1 MTADM
6 TAPAPPI
13 PWPDGKRCAVSF
25 SFDMDADALI
35 HIARPDD
42 ANTCVSTM
50 SGMRYGPEVGVPRI
64 CDLFESYGLK
74 VSFFVP
80 DWCAEE
86 HPQVIE
92 RMIEGGHEIAHHGYM
107 HESPSRNT
115 RDRETYWTVRA
126 LDSLEHLTGKRPVG
140 YRAPLYDYSQHTTA
154 ILAELGFR
162 YESSLMGD
170 DLPYVLRS
178 RSGDLLELPVDW
190 ACDDWNQ
197 FCHLADIDFVMPIQ
211 TPRHAFD
218 VYRAEF
224 EGQYEIGGFWQIVW
238 HPFLIGRAARMR
250 YVRSFIEEL
259 IEKGDVWLTNCIAVA
274 DHVEGLIAAGT
285 YSPRIDTMPIKSS
298 AHRIPELAEDVEPLR
313 G

>member
-1 MTADM
+1 
-6 TAPAPPI
+6 
-13 PWPDGKRCAVSF
+13 
-25 SFDMDADALI
+25 MDADALI

-42 ANTCVSTM
+42 ASTRICTT
-50 SGMRYGPEVGVPRI
+50 SFMRYGPEIGVPRI
-64 CDLFESYGLK
+64 CDLFESYALK

-80 DWCAEE
+80 AWCAEE
-86 HPQVIE
+86 HPRVIE

-107 HESPSRNT
+107 HESPSLNT

-126 LDSLEHLTGKRPVG
+126 LDSLEHLTGTRPVG
-140 YRAPLYDYSQHTTA
+140 YRAPLYDYSRHTTA

-211 TPRHAFD
+211 TPRHAFE
-218 VYRAEF
+218 VYRSEF

-238 HPFLIGRAARMR
+238 HPPDRPRGAHALCPQLHRGAVGKGRRLADQLHCGGRPCRRPDRGGQLHAARR
-250 YVRSFIEEL
+250 YHAHQEQRPS
-259 IEKGDVWLTNCIAVA
+259 
-274 DHVEGLIAAGT
+274 HPGT
-285 YSPRIDTMPIKSS
+285 
-298 AHRIPELAEDVEPLR
+298 